1 QLRLASIRAWL
12 EYIPARVSTN
22 LSNRDP
28 LMWIRIYRD
37 FNLGGL
43 AHLIITD
50 ERSYRD
56 KQPCGKRY
64 GAPGCPEQQKTTM
77 LGDQQLKWFKG
88 KLKEGSYPW
97 KVWANSVQFAKSL
110 TDGRFGSLDAWDG
123 YAGERQKI
131 LDFLKANKMKNLLA
145 LSGDRHATLVAEIPD
160 SYEEPKEVLGA
171 EFMTPALSSVNSFEM
186 GWWKRDW
193 PQYASIEERERAEV
207 EQNPWIKH
215 LNMRNWGYGLLSLT
229 HQRAQCIIYTV
240 NKYKKE
246 AQKEMDAK
254 FSYEYGIL
262 KREA

>member
-1 QLRLASIRAWL
+1 
-12 EYIPARVSTN
+12 
-22 LSNRDP
+22 
-28 LMWIRIYRD
+28 M
-37 FNLGGL
+37 
-43 AHLIITD
+43 
-50 ERSYRD
+50 
-56 KQPCGKRY
+56 
-64 GAPGCPEQQKTTM
+64 
-77 LGDQQLKWFKG
+77 
-88 KLKEGSYPW
+88 
-97 KVWANSVQFAKSL
+97 
-110 TDGRFGSLDAWDG
+110 DAWDG

-171 EFMTPALSSVNSFEM
+171 EFMTPALSSVNSLEM

-229 HQRAQCIIYTV
+229 HQRAQCTIYTV

-246 AQKEMDAK
+246 AQKDMDAK
-254 FSYEYGIL
+254 FSYEYGSL